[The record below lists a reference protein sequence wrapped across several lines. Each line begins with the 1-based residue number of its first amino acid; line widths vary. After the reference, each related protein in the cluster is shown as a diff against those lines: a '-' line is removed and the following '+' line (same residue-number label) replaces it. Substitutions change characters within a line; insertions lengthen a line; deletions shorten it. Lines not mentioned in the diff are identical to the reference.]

1 MKPIVN
7 IDFEYLCLPGDKLS
21 AGWRPK
27 NLTPVSKSD
36 TSDRIDLWISSRIF
50 KQIKIS
56 LMGLCLGETET
67 FLKPKISWHCV
78 FQGGG
83 FISNVMLCKGL
94 SGYIIT
100 TKYVHTSWQSS
111 SWTAHCNENPMYV
124 FPEKELPGLGPNF
137 NIHVSVS
144 DLYMPKIG
152 PHIFLE
158 QNIVAK

>member
-1 MKPIVN
+1 MPTW
-7 IDFEYLCLPGDKLS
+7 DKLS
-21 AGWRPK
+21 AGRRLK
-27 NLTPVSKSD
+27 NLIPVLKSD

-56 LMGLCLGETET
+56 PIGLCLGETET

-78 FQGGG
+78 FQDGG
-83 FISNVMLCKGL
+83 FISIVMLCKGL

-111 SWTAHCNENPMYV
+111 SWSAHCNKNPINL
-124 FPEKELPGLGPNF
+124 FPEKEFRGLGPNF
-137 NIHVSVS
+137 HIHVSVS

-152 PHIFLE
+152 PHIFLQ
-158 QNIVAK
+158 QNIVAI